1 MTQLALCFRSSGL
14 TKAAAAV
21 SREGRWPGG
30 GRVLELSATV
40 HVGLVG
46 TVTVRTAWFQGGDS
60 DLQFLPPSPLLGA
73 CLPILVQCP
82 AFYPL
87 PLREL

>member
-1 MTQLALCFRSSGL
+1 MFQEFGL
-14 TKAAAAV
+14 TKAAVAV

-46 TVTVRTAWFQGGDS
+46 TVTIRTAWFQGGDS
-60 DLQFLPPSPLLGA
+60 DLQFLPGPALGA